1 MIIKGK
7 EIKPETITMWL
18 NVVSLIVGVIFYFRL
33 ESKYQQPTTVIQSN
47 AIQDSVFSVNTQLKY
62 KIAEIK
68 LSQDSLIKE
77 IKKNNELSKVQQKNI
92 AVIRHQLHATIQ
104 SDWDTLNQEQQN
116 VYIKQLKSNLKI
128 KNNP

>member
-1 MIIKGK
+1 MIINGK

-18 NVVSLIVGVIFYFRL
+18 NVISLFVGVIFYFRL
-33 ESKYQQPTTVIQSN
+33 EHKYQQPTTIIQSN

-92 AVIRHQLHATIQ
+92 AVIRHQLHTTIQ
-104 SDWDTLNQEQQN
+104 SDWDTLNREQQN
-116 VYIKQLKSNLKI
+116 AYIKQLISNLKT